1 MRLIVGLLASRNLL
15 VYGLDLRES
24 EFRVGWADPQAVRI
38 VQGAVKPYAWSF
50 WFLVPDGL
58 LWPTWVLC
66 VLAAFMFAVG
76 LFSRTTA
83 VITWVV
89 LASHQFAPRA
99 VAVFGFDQALTTWT
113 LYLAVTGRAAR
124 PFRWTASSRLDFGAA
139 ELVAPAAGWAGSA
152 RVRRSRAD
160 DFREHR
166 VAPDPASYLPGLRH
180 GGTGEA
186 ARRGVVGRIGD
197 VGALAS
203 AEFGL
208 INFTWT
214 ATHPWFLNVLTHGSL
229 ALEVGYP
236 ALVWVRPLRPLIL
249 GLTVALHLGIALVAP
264 GLTEFGLAM
273 IAGNLAF
280 ASGPRLNSRDGR
292 RPRAQPARFFT
303 TRMPAHVGPRWR
315 SSPPPI
321 LTACWSR
328 STSRRSIS
336 NRFIRHSRAMLA

>member
-1 MRLIVGLLASRNLL
+1 MDA
-15 VYGLDLRES
+15 
-24 EFRVGWADPQAVRI
+24 
-38 VQGAVKPYAWSF
+38 
-50 WFLVPDGL
+50 
-58 LWPTWVLC
+58 
-66 VLAAFMFAVG
+66 
-76 LFSRTTA
+76 LFSGNGRERPGRF
-83 VITWVV
+83 VGP
-89 LASHQFAPRA
+89 LPRA
-99 VAVFGFDQALTTWT
+99 
-113 LYLAVTGRAAR
+113 
-124 PFRWTASSRLDFGAA
+124 LDFGAA

-152 RVRRSRAD
+152 CVRRPRAD

-197 VGALAS
+197 VGRLAS

-280 ASGPRLNSRDGR
+280 ASGPWLRSLVTGVDPARPAGKVLYDGACPRCRASMAFLTAADPDRVLEPIDLTAIDLKSVHPSLTRDACMTAMHLVRADGR
-292 RPRAQPARFFT
+292 VLAGYDAIVTLVRWLPMLAMFGILARFPASHSSAVAFT
-303 TRMPAHVGPRWR
+303 PRSRPLARRDVPCTDDVCGIHAGPRG
-315 SSPPPI
+315 SKS
-321 LTACWSR
+321 
-328 STSRRSIS
+328 
-336 NRFIRHSRAMLA
+336 